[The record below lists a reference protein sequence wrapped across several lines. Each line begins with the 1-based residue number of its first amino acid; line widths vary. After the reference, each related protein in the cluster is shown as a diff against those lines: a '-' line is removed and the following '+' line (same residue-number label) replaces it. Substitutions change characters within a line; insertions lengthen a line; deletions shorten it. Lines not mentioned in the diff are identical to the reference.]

1 MIQDILKIIGGNVF
15 GSQKDNTDIS
25 KYLLIVL
32 ITTYIMSRNEFSPS
46 NILKCPL
53 PGIGMSPTNINPL
66 TNIRPM
72 CNLIPLTLFL
82 MFVGLFIYTVVTF
95 IYGIL
100 NNSNVMIDGCII
112 SNIGDIIPFKPRTL
126 FGDNYKCPFKGKKV
140 VKPKAERIC
149 KYAVKGGK
157 LDKLFTELKEKTLEK
172 ESIEEELVNKELEK
186 EYIKIDDS
194 KNIDPKDENDIIGD
208 TQSIQDSKIDIESPN
223 IDINPIL

>member
-1 MIQDILKIIGGNVF
+1 MIHDILKIIGGNVI

-32 ITTYIMSRNEFSPS
+32 ITAYIMSRNEFSAS
-46 NILKCPL
+46 NIMKCPL
-53 PGIGMSPTNINPL
+53 PGIGMSPVNINPL

-100 NNSNVMIDGCII
+100 NNSNVMLDGCII
-112 SNIGDIIPFKPRTL
+112 SNIGDIIPFKPRCL
-126 FGDNYKCPFKGKKV
+126 LGDNYKCPFKGKRV

-149 KYAVKGGK
+149 KYADKGGK

-194 KNIDPKDENDIIGD
+194 ENIDLKDTD
-208 TQSIQDSKIDIESPN
+208 DSIDISKESKVDS
-223 IDINPIL
+223 IDFPEINPPDSVK

>member
-1 MIQDILKIIGGNVF
+1 MIHDILKIIGGNVI

-32 ITTYIMSRNEFSPS
+32 ITAYIMSRNEFSAS
-46 NILKCPL
+46 NIMTCPI
-53 PGIGMSPTNINPL
+53 PNIGISQATINPL
-66 TNIRPM
+66 KNIRPM

-112 SNIGDIIPFKPRTL
+112 SNIGNIIPFKPRTIL
-126 FGDNYKCPFKGKKV
+126 GDDYKCPFRGTKV
-140 VKPKAERIC
+140 VKPGAERIC
-149 KYAVKGGK
+149 KYTVKEGK
-157 LDKLFTELKEKTLEK
+157 VDKLFTELKEKTLEE
-172 ESIEEELVNKELEK
+172 ESIEEVVNKDLEK

-194 KNIDPKDENDIIGD
+194 ENIDSKDTDDSIDD
-208 TQSIQDSKIDIESPN
+208 TNESKVDSIESPE
-223 IDINPIL
+223 INPDSVK